1 MVVLINEGSASASE
15 IVAGALKDQK
25 RALIVGTKSFG
36 KGSVQTIIP
45 LEDGSALRLTTALYF
60 TPSGVTINE
69 KGVNPDVVVEDKP
82 IATDKSLQKLRDEL
96 LSQHMRAEGLTDKP
110 WNTPITSEE
119 LDKDPQLQR
128 AVELLRKWP
137 PKIWPSSLRS
147 RWFLVFGFWLKI
159 LRSSNQPGLLRVE
172 VPYSLSN
179 RSTKNEND
187 ENHHFPAEQPLV
199 AIIGR
204 ANVGKSTLFNR
215 LTRSSQALVADIP
228 GVTRDR
234 HYATLTW
241 DDHSV
246 LLVDTGGLVGG
257 EEELSGM
264 VRQQAESAIEEA
276 DAILLVVDGR
286 QGPQT
291 GDAEVVDYL
300 RRTAKP
306 ILLVVNKIDL
316 PALEDRLPEF
326 YQFGLENLYPVS
338 ATHGLGLSTL
348 LEALGQVLPQPR
360 ELPAPA
366 PGIRVAIVG
375 RPNVGKSSLINYF
388 LGEERLLVSPQPGT
402 TRDAIDTLFSWEGV
416 DFVLVDTAGLRRPSQ
431 VDRGLER
438 QMVLKT
444 IKALS
449 RAEVAV
455 LMLDA
460 AEGLTGQDLRIIG
473 LIEDQGKG
481 CLVLVNK
488 WDLVRHE
495 PKEAKTLLSK
505 ATSGLEFMA
514 YAPVLPVSVATGY
527 NLRRVFPLIQAMHT
541 QSGTR
546 VGTGEL
552 NRLLKQI
559 TERTPPPRYRDRPV
573 KFFYL
578 TQPEIHPP
586 TFVAFVNQPDGVPDH
601 YRRFLVKQLRE
612 KLGLTYAPLR
622 LILKGRQRRER
633 GQK

>member
-1 MVVLINEGSASASE
+1 MNSGSA
-15 IVAGALKDQK
+15 D
-25 RALIVGTKSFG
+25 
-36 KGSVQTIIP
+36 
-45 LEDGSALRLTTALYF
+45 
-60 TPSGVTINE
+60 
-69 KGVNPDVVVEDKP
+69 
-82 IATDKSLQKLRDEL
+82 
-96 LSQHMRAEGLTDKP
+96 
-110 WNTPITSEE
+110 
-119 LDKDPQLQR
+119 
-128 AVELLRKWP
+128 
-137 PKIWPSSLRS
+137 
-147 RWFLVFGFWLKI
+147 
-159 LRSSNQPGLLRVE
+159 
-172 VPYSLSN
+172 
-179 RSTKNEND
+179 
-187 ENHHFPAEQPLV
+187 QPLV

-215 LTRSSQALVADIP
+215 LTRSSQALVANIP

-234 HYATLTW
+234 HYASLTW
-241 DDHSV
+241 DDHAV

-257 EEELSGM
+257 EEDLSGM
-264 VRQQAESAIEEA
+264 VRQQAEAAVDEA
-276 DAILLVVDGR
+276 DAILLVMDGR

-300 RRTAKP
+300 RRTTKP
-306 ILLVVNKIDL
+306 ILLVVNKVDH
-316 PALEDRLPEF
+316 PGLEDHLPEF
-326 YQFGLENLYPVS
+326 YRFGLDHLYPVS
-338 ATHGLGLSTL
+338 ATHGLGLSGL
-348 LEALGQVLPQPR
+348 LEALGELLPPPR

-375 RPNVGKSSLINYF
+375 RPNVGKSSLINYY
-388 LGEERLLVSPQPGT
+388 LGEARLLVSPLPGT
-402 TRDAIDTLFSWEGV
+402 TRDAIDTQFSWEGV
-416 DFVLVDTAGLRRPSQ
+416 DFVLVDTAGLRRPSH

-488 WDLVRHE
+488 WDLVRDKV
-495 PKEAKTLLSK
+495 KEAKTLLEK

-514 YAPVLPVSVATGY
+514 YAPVLPVSVLTGY
-527 NLRRVFPLIQAMHT
+527 NLRRVFPLISTMHAQT
-541 QSGTR
+541 GTR

-552 NRLLKQI
+552 NRLLKEI
-559 TERTPPPRYRDRPV
+559 TDRTPPPRYRDRPV

-578 TQPEIHPP
+578 TQPEVQPP
-586 TFVAFVNQPDGVPDH
+586 TFVAFVNQPLGVPDH

-612 KLGLTYAPLR
+612 KLGLSYAPLR
-622 LILKGRQRRER
+622 LILKGRQRRGRE
-633 GQK
+633 QK

>member
-1 MVVLINEGSASASE
+1 M
-15 IVAGALKDQK
+15 
-25 RALIVGTKSFG
+25 T
-36 KGSVQTIIP
+36 
-45 LEDGSALRLTTALYF
+45 
-60 TPSGVTINE
+60 
-69 KGVNPDVVVEDKP
+69 
-82 IATDKSLQKLRDEL
+82 
-96 LSQHMRAEGLTDKP
+96 
-110 WNTPITSEE
+110 
-119 LDKDPQLQR
+119 
-128 AVELLRKWP
+128 
-137 PKIWPSSLRS
+137 
-147 RWFLVFGFWLKI
+147 LV
-159 LRSSNQPGLLRVE
+159 
-172 VPYSLSN
+172 
-179 RSTKNEND
+179 
-187 ENHHFPAEQPLV
+187 PAEQPLV

-215 LTRSSQALVADIP
+215 LTRSAQALVADIA

-234 HYATLTW
+234 HYANLTW
-241 DDHSV
+241 DDHSI

-257 EEELSGM
+257 EEDLSGM
-264 VRQQAESAIEEA
+264 VRQQAEAAVEEA

-306 ILLVVNKIDL
+306 ILLVVNKVDH
-316 PALEDRLPEF
+316 PGLEAHVPEF
-326 YQFGLENLYPVS
+326 YRFGLDQLHPVS
-338 ATHGLGLSTL
+338 ATHGLGLGAL
-348 LEALGQVLPQPR
+348 LEALGQVLPPPR

-366 PGIRVAIVG
+366 PGIRVAIIG
-375 RPNVGKSSLINYF
+375 RPNVGKSSLINHF
-388 LGEERLLVSPQPGT
+388 LGEPRLMVSPLPGT
-402 TRDAIDTLFSWEGV
+402 TRDAIDTPFTWEGV
-416 DFVLVDTAGLRRPSQ
+416 DYVLVDTAGLRRPSH
-431 VDRGLER
+431 VERGLER

-444 IKALS
+444 IKALA
-449 RAEVAV
+449 RADVAV

-481 CLVLVNK
+481 CLVLMNK
-488 WDLVRHE
+488 WDLIRQD
-495 PKEAKTLLSK
+495 PKEAKTLLDK

-514 YAPVLPVSVATGY
+514 YAPILPVSVLTGY
-527 NLRRVFPLIQAMHT
+527 NLRRVFPLISAIHT

-552 NRLLKQI
+552 NRVLKQI

-586 TFVAFVNQPDGVPDH
+586 TFVAFVNQPQGVPDH
-601 YRRFLVKQLRE
+601 YRRYLVKQLRE

-622 LILKGRQRRER
+622 LHLKGRKVRPP
-633 GQK
+633 GKK